1 MKMNKIFAWVV
12 TAAFVGAA
20 GPIGAQ
26 SFHKY
31 VSLGDSLALGEEGGC
46 VVERHQKNDYSAIVA
61 RQMGITD
68 FQQPLRG
75 ELPPPADG
83 HSFTGLPCLGVVFSG
98 GKVTLGVVSQEG
110 ADLNAGLERP
120 FDALGVN
127 GFFNTED
134 MVNLKVSHPES
145 GDPKQIAAAR
155 VLRNVPGSPFE
166 GMSAIDE
173 MNLLEPDV
181 VTLWIGINDVLLAA
195 VSGTVIPGVTLT
207 PQAVFDPA
215 YKAVMDGVTGNFDTS
230 ARTVVVGNIPDITT
244 VPFFTFIPPFI
255 INPATGQPIPD
266 GAGGFLTYIGERHD
280 GTSGPIPPDT
290 LVTLNAAL
298 SGLLAQGIGIPVAL
312 GGTGLP
318 LPDGKF
324 IPPSTLSPGVLLYKD
339 EVDMLEEWTDH
350 FNATIASE
358 AAAHGAT
365 VVDVHT
371 LFQQAKANGYTYG
384 GVHVSTDFPTG
395 GLFSADG
402 LHPSNIGYAIQAD
415 YWIQAI
421 NAAAGT
427 KIPRPDVYSVL
438 FAPDTPQFTASEAS
452 ASGRGAITVAQPPAQ
467 LPVIGATPDPSSRR

>member
-1 MKMNKIFAWVV
+1 MKKIFVWAI

-20 GPIGAQ
+20 APIGAQ
-26 SFHKY
+26 SFRKY
-31 VSLGDSLALGEEGGC
+31 VALGDSLVLGEEGGC
-46 VVERHQKNDYSAIVA
+46 VVERHQQHDFAAIVA
-61 RQMGITD
+61 HQMGITD
-68 FQQPLRG
+68 FQQALRG
-75 ELPPPADG
+75 EVPPPADG

-110 ADLNAGLERP
+110 ADLNATLARP

-134 MVNLKVSHPES
+134 MLNLKVSHPET
-145 GDPKQIAAAR
+145 GDGKQIAAAR
-155 VLRNVPGSPFE
+155 VLRNFPGSPLE
-166 GMSAIDE
+166 GTSALDQANIL
-173 MNLLEPDV
+173 NPDV
-181 VTLWIGINDVLLAA
+181 VTLWTGINDVLLAA
-195 VSGTVIPGVTLT
+195 ISGAVIPGVTLT
-207 PQAVFDPA
+207 PKEVFDPA
-215 YKAVMDGVTGNFDTS
+215 YEAVMTGIS
-230 ARTVVVGNIPDITT
+230 ASGRTVVVGNIPDILSI
-244 VPFFTFIPPFI
+244 PFFTFIPPYI

-266 GAGGFLTYIGERHD
+266 GSGGFLTYIGERHD

-324 IPPSTLSPGVLLYKD
+324 IPTSTLSPGVLLYRD
-339 EVDMLEEWTDH
+339 EVDQLEEWTAH
-350 FNATIASE
+350 FNATIASS

-371 LFQQAKANGYTYG
+371 LFQQAKANGYTFG

-402 LHPSNIGYAIQAD
+402 VHPSNIGYAIIAD
-415 YWIQAI
+415 VWIQAI
-421 NAAAGT
+421 NAAAGSSV
-427 KIPRPDVYSVL
+427 PRPDVYSVL
-438 FAPDTPQFTASEAS
+438 FTPDTPQFTASDAT
-452 ASGRGAITVAQPPAQ
+452 ASGRGSISVARPPAQ
-467 LPVIGATPDPSSRR
+467 IPVVGATPDPSSRR